1 MFEVEVS
8 DRLFIADL
16 GQDFLSPRIKDGR
29 RSFQFVLAR
38 SMLSSDAAEEEQE
51 PIILNECVSSVPEE

>member
-16 GQDFLSPRIKDGR
+16 GQDFLSPRIKDRR
-29 RSFQFVLAR
+29 RSFQFVLAL
-38 SMLSSDAAEEEQE
+38 SMLSSDAEELHE

>member
-29 RSFQFVLAR
+29 RSFQFVLAL